1 MATYR
6 VVVPMIVVDIAGSSG
21 VGRRELYLNNEF
33 DSANVTAEHLEH
45 LVSGGF
51 VVEVERVDLD
61 AAIAES
67 AAAGD
72 VARGDAPAT
81 GDGPDAGEPAR
92 NASRDEWA
100 AYALTK
106 GATEESVA
114 DLKRDELVEK
124 FGAPP
129 A

>member
-33 DSANVTAEHLEH
+33 DGANVTAEHLEH

-51 VVEVERVDLD
+51 VVEVERVDLE

-67 AAAGD
+67 ASAGD
-72 VARGDAPAT
+72 AARGDAPAT
-81 GDGPDAGEPAR
+81 GDAGEPAR
-92 NASRDEWA
+92 NASRDEWV